1 MPKASL
7 FSLAK
12 VLLSKFL
19 NATKSKRASE
29 DSGLGFRIRDSGFRN
44 SGIQDS
50 SFRGPV
56 MDDIESLW
64 IIKGKPEILH

>member
-29 DSGLGFRIRDSGFRN
+29 DSGLGFRI
-44 SGIQDS
+44 QDS